1 MLTFP
6 SGIVLNAASAAF
18 VLYIKGHDG
27 SVFRDSQRLV
37 LVLFLCSAALWAL
50 VDFVSILLNNTTS
63 TTPCQIGVIFST
75 VFDQLARFSLEQ
87 FLLWAMNS
95 NSNGA
100 KLPVTQLLPQAAVA
114 LRFIAGAVFTGFTRP
129 QVDTFCVATT
139 AITPLGI
146 AVAGL
151 DGAIIVLLVVR
162 AYSPGGLA
170 RENRTGKE
178 AEAERAR
185 GVMSILLGLTVWT
198 GVGYV
203 WL

>member
-1 MLTFP
+1 
-6 SGIVLNAASAAF
+6 
-18 VLYIKGHDG
+18 
-27 SVFRDSQRLV
+27 
-37 LVLFLCSAALWAL
+37 
-50 VDFVSILLNNTTS
+50 
-63 TTPCQIGVIFST
+63 
-75 VFDQLARFSLEQ
+75 
-87 FLLWAMNS
+87 MNS

-178 AEAERAR
+178 AEAEQPPVAAAAA
-185 GVMSILLGLTVWT
+185 GPADQAEQKGANEAGLEQSSKKDDCETAQDLLAALCALYFLQRRLNV
-198 GVGYV
+198 
-203 WL
+203 LR